1 MRRKGK
7 VLLLLT
13 TILLILGVSEIS
25 GFAEKLVHHTTK
37 AVHQQEYIEQRN
49 DRGRKNDEKV
59 KQEIAKEQ
67 QRKEEARQK
76 AEQKKRKEQEAKE
89 EAARKKAEEKSK
101 EEQQNKKQA
110 NDDQT
115 RETLT
120 TGKVVYLTFDDGPG
134 PKVIE
139 LLDLLDKYQA
149 KATFFML
156 EPNMSNHSTA
166 LKRMRDEG
174 HALAVHSVTHNVAEV
189 YASPASFV
197 GEMQIAIDRVAE
209 ITGVN
214 TRLIRA
220 PYGSK
225 PYLTEPFQVEINKK
239 QLIYWDWNIDSLD
252 WKKTDGSYVS
262 YTINQ
267 IENLVGKEPLVILM
281 HERATTVDSIEQLL
295 QYLQSNGYEMRAINE
310 QMKPM
315 QF

>member
-1 MRRKGK
+1 MRKKGK

-13 TILLILGVSEIS
+13 TILLILGVFEIS

-37 AVHQQEYIEQRN
+37 AVHKQESIEQREES
-49 DRGRKNDEKV
+49 GKKSDEKV

-67 QRKEEARQK
+67 ERKEEAK
-76 AEQKKRKEQEAKE
+76 AEQEKKEEQQKKE
-89 EAARKKAEEKSK
+89 EAARKKAEEKRK
-101 EEQQNKKQA
+101 EEHSNGG
-110 NDDQT
+110 QT
-115 RETLT
+115 TESLAV
-120 TGKVVYLTFDDGPG
+120 GKVVYLTFDDGPG
-134 PKVIE
+134 PKVSE
-139 LLDLLDKYQA
+139 LLDLLNKYQA

-156 EPNMSNHSTA
+156 EPHMNQYSTA
-166 LKRMRDEG
+166 LNRMRDQG
-174 HALAVHSVTHNVAEV
+174 HALAVHSVTHNVSQV

-197 GEMQIAIDRVAE
+197 DEMQTAINRVAE

-225 PYLTEPFQVEINKK
+225 PYLTEPFQAAINKK
-239 QLIYWDWNIDSLD
+239 QFIYWDWNIDSLD
-252 WKKTDGSYVS
+252 WKKTDGSFVA

-267 IENLVGKEPLVILM
+267 IENLVGKEPLVVLM
-281 HERATTVDSIEQLL
+281 HDKSTTVDSIEPLL
-295 QYLQSNGYEMRAINE
+295 QYLQANGYEMRAINE

>member
-37 AVHQQEYIEQRN
+37 AVHKQEYIEQRN
-49 DRGRKNDEKV
+49 GNGKKNDEKV
-59 KQEIAKEQ
+59 KQEMAKVQ

-76 AEQKKRKEQEAKE
+76 EEQKKRKERQAKE
-89 EAARKKAEEKSK
+89 EVARKKAEEKRK
-101 EEQQNKKQA
+101 EEQQDEKQP
-110 NDDQT
+110 NDDET
-115 RETLT
+115 TETLT
-120 TGKVVYLTFDDGPG
+120 TEKVVYLTFDDGPG

-156 EPNMSNHSTA
+156 EPNMSHYSTA

-174 HALAVHSVTHNVAEV
+174 HTLAVHSVTHNVAEV

-197 GEMQIAIDRVAE
+197 GEMQTAIDRVAE
-209 ITGVN
+209 ITDVN

-225 PYLTEPFQVEINKK
+225 PYLTESFRAEINKK

-281 HERATTVDSIEQLL
+281 HERATTVDSIEPLL
-295 QYLQSNGYEMRAINE
+295 KYLQSKGFEMRAINE